1 MTLKRLHFFLLI
13 FSTLIFSQCI
23 ESEQDIYQHNYSMDE
38 LFLIKESED
47 LVLRAHEISSKVP
60 VSIHGENSVGY
71 GFGPGTYVSLA
82 CYWWPDPSNENGLP
96 YIRDDGNV
104 NPETRSEA
112 SDLPAMI
119 EMSKRVELLSGA
131 YMISGDETFA
141 ERAIEQLHTWFVDQN
156 SAMLPHLEHAQMVR
170 GRDSGRSYG
179 VIDTW
184 WLVRV
189 IHSVPVLQ
197 RSGYWPDQ
205 LETGLKK
212 WFTHYLNWLR
222 NSEFGLQEM
231 RSKNNHGTWYD
242 VQLVLFANYVG
253 QQEYAAQH
261 IESITKKRLNRQ
273 VTRSGRQRYEASRP
287 KPEHYSIY
295 NLNGWLELLTLAEN
309 LEIELQQKNNLWV
322 GSIEDALLHLI
333 ISMQD
338 IHFDEILDPMDR
350 TDTDRL
356 YLDLLLKSAGFFN
369 HAAIFEEINRI
380 KPQVR
385 YPELMLLRNMEI
397 HDVSTD
403 LSHH

>member
-1 MTLKRLHFFLLI
+1 MTRHRHHLFLLI
-13 FSTLIFSQCI
+13 FSALIFVQCI
-23 ESEQDIYQHNYSMDE
+23 ETEKGAYQHDNSMDD
-38 LFLIKESED
+38 LFLMNGSED
-47 LVLRAHEISSKVP
+47 LVLQAHEISLKAP
-60 VSIHGENSVGY
+60 VSIHAEKSVGY
-71 GFGPGTYVSLA
+71 DFGPGTYVSLA

-119 EMSKRVELLSGA
+119 EMAKRVELLSGA

-141 ERAIEQLHTWFVDQN
+141 EQAVEQLQTWFVDQN

-179 VIDTW
+179 IIDTW

-189 IHSVPVLQ
+189 IHSIPVLQ
-197 RSGYWPDQ
+197 RSGYWSDK
-205 LETGLKK
+205 LETGLKN

-222 NSEFGLQEM
+222 NSEFGLEEM

-242 VQLVLFANYVG
+242 VQVVLFANYVG

-273 VTRSGRQRYEASRP
+273 ITRSGRQRYEARRP

-295 NLNGWLELLTLAEN
+295 NLNGWFELLTLAEN
-309 LEIELQQKNNLWV
+309 LEIELQQKSSPWS
-322 GSIEDALLHLI
+322 GTIKDALFHLI
-333 ISMQD
+333 NSMQE
-338 IHFDEILDPMDR
+338 IHVDEILDPIDR

-356 YLDLLLKSAGFFN
+356 YLDLLLKSVVYFN
-369 HAAIFEEINRI
+369 HPAIFEEIKRI

-385 YPELMLLRNMEI
+385 NPELILLRTMEMI
-397 HDVSTD
+397 DVTKGFSN
-403 LSHH
+403 H